1 MNLRENE
8 WAATIPVPTRLC
20 ILAWFF
26 PGRTY
31 NAQPFIDV
39 LRMAGNDTINQFA
52 DPYLGE
58 TWQSL
63 GAVRRVEERRGVL
76 EIEARLGYPAAGIAG
91 ELEQRLSE
99 AVGGRVALS
108 LSFEAPTLSAGPNLP
123 GVKNVVAVA
132 SGKGGVGK
140 STTAVN
146 LALALAR
153 EGARVGILDA
163 DIYGPSLGIMLGVP
177 AGKRPQVKDEKH
189 FIPIE
194 AHGLQSMSMS
204 FLVTKETPMVW
215 RGPMASSALTQMLG
229 QTMWDRLDYLVV
241 DMPPGT
247 GDIQLTLSQ
256 RAAVAGAV
264 IVTTPQDIALQDAA
278 KGIEMFRKVNVP
290 VLGIIENMGL
300 HVCPA
305 CGHQSH
311 IFGAG
316 GGERIAATYGTALL
330 ATLPLATEIREQTD
344 SGAPTVAVDPD
355 GTLGRAYRDGA
366 RRLAA
371 RLWQIARAAAAAP
384 KISMTD
390 D

>member
-1 MNLRENE
+1 MASN
-8 WAATIPVPTRLC
+8 
-20 ILAWFF
+20 
-26 PGRTY
+26 
-31 NAQPFIDV
+31 DV
-39 LRMAGNDTINQFA
+39 LDLFA

-58 TWQSL
+58 SWKSL
-63 GAVRRVEERRGVL
+63 GAFRRREQRGEVL
-76 EIEARLGYPAAGIAG
+76 ELDVVLGYPATGIAAD
-91 ELEQRLSE
+91 LQQRLSE
-99 AVGGRVALS
+99 AVGSRVALS
-108 LSFEAPTLSAGPNLP
+108 LTFDAPALSAGPNLP
-123 GVKNVVAVA
+123 GVKNIVAVA

-163 DIYGPSLGIMLGVP
+163 DIYGPSLGVMLGVP
-177 AGKRPQVKDEKH
+177 PGKRPEVKDEK
-189 FIPIE
+189 FFVPIK

-215 RGPMASSALTQMLG
+215 RGPMASSALTQMLS
-229 QTMWDRLDYLVV
+229 QTLWDRLDYLVV

-278 KGIEMFRKVNVP
+278 KGIEMFRKVDVP
-290 VLGIIENMGL
+290 VLGIVENMGL
-300 HVCPA
+300 HICPA

-316 GGERIAATYGTALL
+316 GGARIAQSYGTVLL
-330 ATLPLATEIREQTD
+330 ATLPLATEIREQAD

-355 GTLGRAYRDGA
+355 GALGRVYRDGA
-366 RRLAA
+366 RHLAA
-371 RLWQIARAAAAAP
+371 RLWQIARGAAAAP
-384 KISMTD
+384 QISMTD